1 MYAHTHTHSHTHIYI
16 YIVSLNVHPK
26 TQNLFSDAEDLV
38 LSFEMQVKS

>member
-1 MYAHTHTHSHTHIYI
+1 MYANTHTFSHSYI